1 MKLDH
6 LVWASNS
13 LENAAAEFER
23 LSGVVA
29 GSGGRHLTI
38 GSRNALTSLENEAYL
53 AIDGPDP
60 LQEPADN
67 YGAFLANLTS
77 PVLWRFAVQTPDLAP
92 ARGILARHGFETS
105 VKPGSRTTSGG
116 RLLEWDTL
124 TVAGHDFDLGMPII
138 KTWRTDGHPSS
149 EAPGGCR
156 LISLIVSHPRA
167 TDLKRLY
174 EELDVP
180 VGVVEHPVASLT
192 AVIEGQFGRFT
203 LPAA

>member
-13 LENAAAEFER
+13 LESAAAEFER
-23 LSGVVA
+23 LSGVTP
-29 GSGGRHLTI
+29 GSGGRHLMI
-38 GSRNALTSLENEAYL
+38 GSRNALASLDNQAYL

-60 LQEPADN
+60 IQEPAEN
-67 YGAFLANLTS
+67 YGAFLANLAS

-92 ARGILARHGFETS
+92 AGRVLERHGFKTS
-105 VKPGSRTTSGG
+105 VKPGSRTTPGG

-124 TVAGHDFDLGMPII
+124 VVASHDFGLGMPII

-149 EAPGGCR
+149 EAPAGCR

-192 AVIEGQFGRFT
+192 AVIEGRFGRFT
-203 LPAA
+203 LPGA